1 MASAQVS
8 ASECAAAADSLAAGN
23 QSSIFWGQLP
33 RCGPTGAAALA
44 GAVANAA
51 QETNTEY
58 LGQLLAVAG
67 YVRDPQILD
76 AAGDLVENQAAQI
89 AARIMGVALLAAEY
103 NPSFGITMGATLDDL
118 ANGPITPCP
127 IVVFGSGYYLQTAQ
141 LQPDSLAR
149 FADPLDLARSVS
161 QPAAVRDLAAC
172 LRNRLS
178 HYVPIVVPTELI
190 GIAYRCDNRFVIEN
204 DSRDWLNVTVT
215 IDGTTES
222 ADLAVP
228 PTGAPVL
235 FSALHTGTARVFQHG
250 VLVADADNLGI
261 PCE

>member
-1 MASAQVS
+1 V
-8 ASECAAAADSLAAGN
+8 
-23 QSSIFWGQLP
+23 
-33 RCGPTGAAALA
+33 AALA

-51 QETNTEY
+51 QETNTKY
-58 LGQLLAVAG
+58 LFQLLGVAG

-76 AAGDLVENQAAQI
+76 AAGDLVENHAAQI
-89 AARIMGVALLAAEY
+89 AARIMGVALLATEY
-103 NPSFGITMGATLDDL
+103 SPGLGITIGVTLDDL

-127 IVVFGSGYYLQTAQ
+127 IVPLGSGSYLARSP

-149 FADPLDLARSVS
+149 FADPLDLARSIS

-172 LRNRLS
+172 LRSLISNV
-178 HYVPIVVPTELI
+178 VPIVVPTELI
-190 GIAYRCDNRFVIEN
+190 GFGYRCGNRFVIEN
-204 DSRDWLNVTVT
+204 DSRDWLFVTVT

-222 ADLAVP
+222 VDMTVP

-235 FSALHTGTARVFQHG
+235 FPAYNTGTARVFQHG